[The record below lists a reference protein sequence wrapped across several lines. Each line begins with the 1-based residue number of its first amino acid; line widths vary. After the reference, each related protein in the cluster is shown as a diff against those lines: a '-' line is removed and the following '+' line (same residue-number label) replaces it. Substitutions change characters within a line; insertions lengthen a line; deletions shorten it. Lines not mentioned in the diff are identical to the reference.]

1 MYTLFSLSLS
11 VCVCV
16 CVLDVSLHEIAVREG
31 MLTIVLEIFKSR
43 LPSQN
48 QPQPGKK
55 EKETGAIV
63 GGATG
68 EGVREEEEVVDCWGF
83 VKACTQCLQLL
94 VLTSCDIRSQ
104 LRNDTD
110 LLLGL
115 FQGQLH
121 THTHTNSHIHIH
133 TQP

>member
-1 MYTLFSLSLS
+1 M
-11 VCVCV
+11 
-16 CVLDVSLHEIAVREG
+16 LDVSLHEIAVKEG
-31 MLTIVLEIFKSR
+31 MLTVALEIFKSR

-68 EGVREEEEVVDCWGF
+68 EGVREEEEVDCWGF

-121 THTHTNSHIHIH
+121 THTFTHTTHTHS